1 MLLKDKRIFVVE
13 DHVQN
18 RVVFHIAL
26 VKYGAVVDYERWGRS
41 AAQRLKHSQ
50 PFDLII
56 LDLMLAEEVSGF
68 DVYDEIRELPNYAT
82 VPIVAVSAMDP
93 ALALPKTRAKGFA
106 GFIAKPIDSQVF
118 AKQIADI
125 LQGQQV
131 WVRGR

>member
-1 MLLKDKRIFVVE
+1 PTRRSSDL
-13 DHVQN
+13 H
-18 RVVFHIAL
+18 
-26 VKYGAVVDYERWGRS
+26 GAVVDYERWGRN
-41 AAQRLKHSQ
+41 AAQRLKHSP

-68 DVYDEIRELPNYAT
+68 DVYDEIRALPEYAT
-82 VPIVAVSAMDP
+82 TPIVAVSAMDP
-93 ALALPKTRAKGFA
+93 ALALPKTREKGFA